1 MNADK
6 LKSLKNFFDSEYF
19 TPEMLLQNISK
30 YRDQPDV
37 LNLLAECMIKI
48 PEKTITF
55 YSPQFCQLL
64 IKTEVQQLFDFF
76 KRLCNQSMSMFFNL
90 YWLLGAYLQLEKH
103 KKKKQK
109 IDQLL
114 RQMEMSMVNGQFN
127 EKRFEQLDKEEQN
140 KILLKDFQ
148 EKDLRQE
155 YFTEVQRFMG
165 TLIKHSLVLKEF
177 AKEDRKHHLKLL
189 IKKQNQNLQRIVKK
203 FQLGISLPF
212 YDDDKQQNNSNC
224 IVNIMEKHQICF
236 HTKKRVPY
244 LILVETINPIEMN
257 QYQVIPAQLQANIE
271 VAGYIEAQL
280 NDQGFERQ
288 MAQIDLE
295 EQKLYHEALEKI
307 MKMEKKGKRQ
317 SQIMQS
323 IDQYMQKQVKKQQI
337 SDDYDK
343 KNTEQQ
349 QQQQQ
354 QDVFHRKRLLSL
366 QTIRLPQNIRKS
378 RSQEKNEEKHNEFQK
393 QLQMILPVEKLYVLN
408 KFKKRN
414 FLLWEQSWEEK
425 IKSYKKESRYQNFP
439 SFKIRPI
446 IIKGGDD
453 LRQEMFAIQM
463 MKQFN
468 KIFKE
473 SDLNLYLRPYQIIV
487 TSANSGIVEYIPN
500 TISID
505 SLKKMFG
512 NGTKTLYQIYQEV
525 FGNSFEEAQKNFIE
539 SLASYSLFSYLMQ
552 IKDRHNGNL
561 LIDDKGHII
570 HIDFGFLLQTSPG
583 GVNFESAPFKLTQE
597 YLELMKGRESD
608 YFGYFKSLMTK
619 GFLAL
624 KKYVIEIENFFKIM
638 VEKSDLPCFANLD
651 LKVFTNR
658 FQLNATDQE
667 IMGLV
672 DRLINQSLSSWR
684 TAQYDNFQ
692 KRTNGILP

>member
-6 LKSLKNFFDSEYF
+6 LNSLKNFFESEYF

-37 LNLLAECMIKI
+37 LNLLAECLNKI

-76 KRLCNQSMSMFFNL
+76 KRLCSQSMSMFFNL
-90 YWLLGAYLQLEKH
+90 YWLLGAYLQLEKQ

-109 IDQLL
+109 IDQFL
-114 RQMEMSMVNGQFN
+114 RQMEMAMVNGQFN
-127 EKRFEQLDKEEQN
+127 EKRFESLDQEEQN
-140 KILLKDFQ
+140 KILLRDFQ

-155 YFTEVQRFMG
+155 YFTEVQKFMG
-165 TLIKHSLVLKEF
+165 TLIKHSLVLREF
-177 AKEDRKHHLKLL
+177 AREDRKHHLKLL
-189 IKKQNQNLQRIVKK
+189 IQKQNQSLQRIVKK

-212 YDDDKQQNNSNC
+212 YDDDKQQSNSYC
-224 IVNIMEKHQICF
+224 IVNILEKHQICF

-337 SDDYDK
+337 SDDQDK
-343 KNTEQQ
+343 KNMEQQ
-349 QQQQQ
+349 QQDSFQ
-354 QDVFHRKRLLSL
+354 RKRLLSL
-366 QTIRLPQNIRKS
+366 QSIRQPQNQRKS
-378 RSQEKNEEKHNEFQK
+378 RSQEKNEDKHQEFQK
-393 QLQMILPVEKLYVLN
+393 QLQLILPVEKLYMLK

-414 FLLWEQSWEEK
+414 FQLWEQTWEEK
-425 IKSYKKESRYQNFP
+425 IQSYKKESRYQNFP

-468 KIFKE
+468 RIFKE
-473 SDLNLYLRPYQIIV
+473 SDLKLYLRPYQIIV

-500 TISID
+500 TTSID
-505 SLKKMFG
+505 SLKKMYG

-561 LIDDKGHII
+561 LIDDRGHII

-597 YLELMKGRESD
+597 YVELMKGRESD
-608 YFGYFKSLMTK
+608 YFGYFKTLMTK

-638 VEKSDLPCFANLD
+638 VEKSDLPCFGNLD
-651 LKVFTNR
+651 LKAFTNR

>member
-6 LKSLKNFFDSEYF
+6 IKNLKNFFDSEYF

-30 YRDQPDV
+30 YREQPDI
-37 LNLLAECMIKI
+37 LNLLYTIMLNLEDKI
-48 PEKTITF
+48 ISF

-64 IKTEVQQLFDFF
+64 IKTEIAQLFDFF
-76 KRLCNQSMSMFFNL
+76 KKKCSQSRPLFFNL
-90 YWLLGAYLQLEKH
+90 YWLLGAYLQLEKQ
-103 KKKKQK
+103 KKKKEK
-109 IDQLL
+109 IDLFL
-114 RQMEMSMVNGQFN
+114 RQMEMSMVNGEFN
-127 EKRFEQLDKEEQN
+127 EKAFEIQDQEQLNQ
-140 KILLKDFQ
+140 ILLKDFQ
-148 EKDLRQE
+148 QKDLRQE
-155 YFTEVQRFMG
+155 YFTEMQKFMG

-177 AKEDRKHHLKLL
+177 PKDDRKHHLKLL
-189 IKKQNQNLQRIVKK
+189 IQKQNQNLQKIVKK
-203 FQLGISLPF
+203 FQFGVILPF
-212 YDDDKQQNNSNC
+212 YDEKDDQNKSQY
-224 IVNIMEKHQICF
+224 IVNILEKHQICF

-244 LILVETINPIEMN
+244 LILVETINSKDLE
-257 QYQVIPAQLQANIE
+257 QYQAIPAQSQPNIE
-271 VAGYIEAQL
+271 VVGYVEAQL
-280 NDQGFERQ
+280 NDQGFEKQ
-288 MAQIDLE
+288 LAQIEQE

-307 MKMEKKGKRQ
+307 MQMEKKGKRQ
-317 SQIMQS
+317 SQIMQT
-323 IDQYMQKQVKKQQI
+323 IDSYMQKQKKSQMNGKDIKQSDVLKQEGIQKRKASLTTNQNLSYTRNFRKSNSQERNDQKSEECYKTLQQI
-337 SDDYDK
+337 
-343 KNTEQQ
+343 
-349 QQQQQ
+349 
-354 QDVFHRKRLLSL
+354 
-366 QTIRLPQNIRKS
+366 LPI
-378 RSQEKNEEKHNEFQK
+378 
-393 QLQMILPVEKLYVLN
+393 EKLHILK
-408 KFKKRN
+408 KFKKRKHS
-414 FLLWEQSWEEK
+414 LWEQSWEER
-425 IKSYKKESRYQNFP
+425 IQNYKKDSRYYHFP
-439 SFKIRPI
+439 SYKIRPI

-473 SDLNLYLRPYQIIV
+473 AEVNLYLRPYQIIV

-505 SLKKMFG
+505 GLKKMFG
-512 NGTKTLYQIYQEV
+512 NGTKTLYQIYQEI
-525 FGNSFEEAQKNFIE
+525 FGSVFEEAQKNFIE
-539 SLASYSLFSYLMQ
+539 SLASYSVFSYLMQ
-552 IKDRHNGNL
+552 VKDRHNGNL
-561 LIDDKGHII
+561 LIDDRGHII

-597 YLELMKGRESD
+597 YVELMMGKESD

-651 LKVFTNR
+651 LKLFTSR
-658 FQLNATDQE
+658 FQLNATDKE
-667 IMGLV
+667 IMDLV

>member
-76 KRLCNQSMSMFFNL
+76 KKLCNQSMSMFFNL

-337 SDDYDK
+337 SDDQDK

-354 QDVFHRKRLLSL
+354 DVFHHKRLLSL

-378 RSQEKNEEKHNEFQK
+378 KSQEKNEDKHNEFQK
-393 QLQMILPVEKLYVLN
+393 QLQMILPVEKLYMLN

-667 IMGLV
+667 IMSLV

>member
-1 MNADK
+1 MDANK
-6 LKSLKNFFDSEYF
+6 LKSLKNFFESEYF

-37 LNLLAECMIKI
+37 LNLLVEPMLNMAEQ
-48 PEKTITF
+48 TITF

-64 IKTEVQQLFDFF
+64 IKTEIQQLFEFF
-76 KRLCNQSMSMFFNL
+76 KRLCSKSIPMFFNL
-90 YWLLGAYLQLEKH
+90 YWLLGAYLQLEKN

-109 IDQLL
+109 IDQFL
-114 RQMEMSMVNGQFN
+114 RQMEMSMVNGLFN
-127 EKRFEQLDKEEQN
+127 ENTFQSLNQEEQN
-140 KILLKDFQ
+140 QILLKDFQ
-148 EKDLRQE
+148 EKDRKQE
-155 YFTEVQRFMG
+155 YFTEVQKFIG

-189 IKKQNQNLQRIVKK
+189 IQKQNQYLQRIVKK
-203 FQLGISLPF
+203 FQQGVSLPF
-212 YDDDKQQNNSNC
+212 YDDDNKEQINSYC
-224 IVNIMEKHQICF
+224 IVNILEKHQICF

-244 LILVETINPIEMN
+244 LILVETINPMEIHLFNE
-257 QYQVIPAQLQANIE
+257 IPAQSQTNIE
-271 VAGYIEAQL
+271 VIGYVEAQL
-280 NDQGFERQ
+280 NDQGFEKQ
-288 MAQIDLE
+288 MAQIDQE

-317 SQIMQS
+317 SQIMLS
-323 IDQYMQKQVKKQQI
+323 IDQYMQKQLKKQQI
-337 SDDYDK
+337 NDDQDK
-343 KNTEQQ
+343 KSLELSKK
-349 QQQQQ
+349 
-354 QDVFHRKRLLSL
+354 DVYHRKRLQSL
-366 QTIRLPQNIRKS
+366 QFIKQHENLVKS
-378 RSQEKNEEKHNEFQK
+378 KSLEKNEQKYDQFQK
-393 QLQMILPVEKLYVLN
+393 ELQMILPVEKLYILK
-408 KFKKRN
+408 KFKKKT
-414 FLLWEQSWEEK
+414 FQLWDQSWEEK
-425 IKSYKKESRYQNFP
+425 IKIYKKESRYQNFP

-473 SDLNLYLRPYQIIV
+473 SELNLYLRPYQIIV

-500 TISID
+500 TQSID

-512 NGTKTLYQIYQEV
+512 NGTKTLYQIYQEI
-525 FGNSFEEAQKNFIE
+525 FGSGFEEAQKNFIE

-552 IKDRHNGNL
+552 VKDRHNGNL
-561 LIDDKGHII
+561 LIDDRGHII

-597 YLELMKGRESD
+597 YVELMKGRESD
-608 YFGYFKSLMTK
+608 YFGYFKTLITK

-624 KKYVIEIENFFKIM
+624 KKYIREIENFFMIM

-651 LKVFTNR
+651 IKAFTNR
-658 FQLNATDQE
+658 FQLNSTDKE
-667 IMGLV
+667 IMDLV

>member
-6 LKSLKNFFDSEYF
+6 LNSLKNFFESEYF

-37 LNLLAECMIKI
+37 LNLLAERLNKI

-76 KRLCNQSMSMFFNL
+76 KQQCSQSMSMFFNL
-90 YWLLGAYLQLEKH
+90 YWLLGAYLQLEKQ

-109 IDQLL
+109 IDQFL
-114 RQMEMSMVNGQFN
+114 RQMEMAMVNGQFN
-127 EKRFEQLDKEEQN
+127 EKRFESLDQEEQN
-140 KILLKDFQ
+140 KILLRDFQ

-155 YFTEVQRFMG
+155 YFTEVQKFMG

-177 AKEDRKHHLKLL
+177 AREDRKHHLKLL
-189 IKKQNQNLQRIVKK
+189 IQKQNQSLQRIVKK

-212 YDDDKQQNNSNC
+212 YDDDKQQSNSYC
-224 IVNIMEKHQICF
+224 IVNILEKHQICF

-244 LILVETINPIEMN
+244 LILVETIKDSPIEMN
-257 QYQVIPAQLQANIE
+257 QYQVIPAQLQPNIE

-288 MAQIDLE
+288 MAQIDVE

-337 SDDYDK
+337 SDDQDK
-343 KNTEQQ
+343 KKMEQQ
-349 QQQQQ
+349 QQDSFQ
-354 QDVFHRKRLLSL
+354 RKRLLSL
-366 QTIRLPQNIRKS
+366 QSTRQPQNQRKS
-378 RSQEKNEEKHNEFQK
+378 RSQEKNEEKYQEFQK
-393 QLQMILPVEKLYVLN
+393 QLQMILPVEKLYMLK

-414 FLLWEQSWEEK
+414 FQLWEQSWEEK
-425 IKSYKKESRYQNFP
+425 IQNYKKESRYQNFP

-468 KIFKE
+468 RIFKE
-473 SDLNLYLRPYQIIV
+473 SDLKLYLRPYQIIV

-500 TISID
+500 TTSID

-561 LIDDKGHII
+561 LIDDRGHII

-597 YLELMKGRESD
+597 YVELMKGRESD
-608 YFGYFKSLMTK
+608 YFGYFKTLMTK

-638 VEKSDLPCFANLD
+638 VEKSDLPCFGNLD
-651 LKVFTNR
+651 LKAFTNR